1 MKISWKEAQ
10 NGVQMPTGLILWQ
23 PPGCCLGGAGY
34 RFVEGGCNDY
44 SWINIWA
51 LASQRPEFKSS
62 ADPLKL
68 SVPQLHNGMML
79 PLHGGHEY

>member
-1 MKISWKEAQ
+1 MAT
-10 NGVQMPTGLILWQ
+10 PGLLPW
-23 PPGCCLGGAGY
+23 CGGRGGGPFCG
-34 RFVEGGCNDY
+34 RGCNDY